1 MKMVLPSDGATTKM
15 WSMGD
20 GGQGKKCNRK
30 SFTRHGSLLVVRMTL
45 ATKERNEN
53 EIKVYS
59 KESSLYMHWKKK
71 EKCLLNKQL
80 CFDNTLPHSALVTPK
95 TKLLLSA
102 NVLFVLCVCL
112 KRLFDSDFQ
121 VGWKRNEKK
130 HLRPILV
137 YYFKQL
143 KKIVLL
149 LFIVTLLC
157 SMFLARYFVST
168 SVKYYFFANK

>member
-53 EIKVYS
+53 EIIVYS

-112 KRLFDSDFQ
+112 KRLFDSSLDCKE
-121 VGWKRNEKK
+121 GHMKK
-130 HLRPILV
+130 NRLSVCLFASGSKEHHISRWLSLDMNDWNIL
-137 YYFKQL
+137 
-143 KKIVLL
+143 
-149 LFIVTLLC
+149 
-157 SMFLARYFVST
+157 
-168 SVKYYFFANK
+168 